1 MPVAVEP
8 VVVVVR
14 LKGDSQGLLNTL
26 DDLRRG
32 QTAAGPTPGLIIH
45 TVSPTD
51 DGVLIVDVWE
61 SETHYWAFLA
71 GSKERRGAH
80 IMSCRAL
87 RFRSIVSNRCF
98 TRGAAPCRR
107 VARIRARMT

>member
-71 GSKERRGAH
+71 GSKERRGSTHHELPGPEIQIHRVQSMLHPAGGWPG
-80 IMSCRAL
+80 SE
-87 RFRSIVSNRCF
+87 
-98 TRGAAPCRR
+98 RG
-107 VARIRARMT
+107 